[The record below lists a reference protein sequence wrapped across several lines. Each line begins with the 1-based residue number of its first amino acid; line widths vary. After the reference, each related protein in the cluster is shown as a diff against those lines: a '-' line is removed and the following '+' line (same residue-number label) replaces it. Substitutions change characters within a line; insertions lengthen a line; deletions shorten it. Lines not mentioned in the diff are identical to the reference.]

1 MCCRCIFFFSFSDL
15 FYWIAGFL
23 ISNTWNLFAETIGRE
38 VFDTIHIGNV
48 IPYSMEYGATSSLW
62 KNDTERKAIQKL
74 QYNCLKVLC
83 HGHVGKKF
91 KVLGCFGQDA
101 KSWWVVWC
109 LYDGCVLYGL
119 TLVYFNFL
127 FCSFILLLFQHCRLN
142 DELMDGACEFS
153 KLAVTTN
160 YDCIHWSCHYCNN
173 RSVSPSQRKTMAAW
187 IVDLGGPPN
196 TNLSMYVNEY

>member
-1 MCCRCIFFFSFSDL
+1 MFFSDL

-38 VFDTIHIGNV
+38 VYDTIHIGNV

-74 QYNCLKVLC
+74 QYNCLKILC

-101 KSWWVVWC
+101 KSW
-109 LYDGCVLYGL
+109 
-119 TLVYFNFL
+119 
-127 FCSFILLLFQHCRLN
+127 
-142 DELMDGACEFS
+142 
-153 KLAVTTN
+153 
-160 YDCIHWSCHYCNN
+160 
-173 RSVSPSQRKTMAAW
+173 
-187 IVDLGGPPN
+187 
-196 TNLSMYVNEY
+196 